1 MKKQTLTVLTAAMTM
16 AVAGTASA
24 AVVTNIVT
32 RDVTSEEIGGGAPD
46 GGTVIQFFLDSTAD
60 ILSVNDVS
68 FVLTEGAFYQDGLGA
83 DDEAPNP
90 TFVAAFPALGVDS
103 FINTPG
109 GTSILPGFVTTTS
122 EFSGTWGDL
131 TDDGAQA
138 GFLFAQFTTT
148 ADAVGTYSFD
158 IAFAGAQGPEEQSF
172 SGAIPIPEPS
182 SLALISL
189 GGLLIARRR
198 RG

>member
-1 MKKQTLTVLTAAMTM
+1 MLGSVQL
-16 AVAGTASA
+16 ASA

-32 RDVTSEEIGGGAPD
+32 RDVTSEEIGDGAPD

-68 FVLTEGAFYQDGLGA
+68 FVLTEGAFYQSNFGE
-83 DDEAPNP
+83 DDAAPNP
-90 TFVAAFPALGVDS
+90 GFIGTFPALGADT
-103 FINTPG
+103 FITTPG

-131 TDDGAQA
+131 TDDGAQD

-189 GGLLIARRR
+189 GGLLIARRK